1 MIQPSRFSSIRITS
15 FVPLILGAC
24 IAFGAAPSRL
34 LAQEA
39 STPLPND
46 RPPGARATHEQNPVI
61 SYDRIPGESSAL
73 PSNASLPSSLALP
86 AGTVITVRTTDWLS
100 SDSSRAGDTFTVT
113 LEQPLVV
120 DGWVVARRGQMAIG
134 AVAVAQKAGRVH
146 GVSQLGIHL
155 AGLTLV
161 DGQQLPLD
169 SQLVQYSGGTSHG
182 ADAVAIGGTS
192 GFGAMLGAIAG
203 GGAGAGIGAA
213 AGAAAGLI
221 GVLSTR
227 GRPTVIPPESLLTFR
242 ATTPLTISTA
252 KSQRAFRPVSQS
264 DYGNRYAYSRSG
276 PPPQGQGGYGYGHPL
291 PPPYY
296 GYAYAPYPYYGYGY
310 GYPYYPPF
318 YFGYSTLHYGGHGYY
333 GYHGY
338 RGHGG
343 FYGRH

>member
-1 MIQPSRFSSIRITS
+1 MTLALRFRSIALSTLFPALITIG
-15 FVPLILGAC
+15 FVVGT
-24 IAFGAAPSRL
+24 FAPVL
-34 LAQEA
+34 AAQEA
-39 STPLPND
+39 GTPLPND
-46 RPPGARATHEQNPVI
+46 RPPGSGAAREQNPVI
-61 SYDRIPGESSAL
+61 SYDRLPGESSAL
-73 PSNASLPSSLALP
+73 PVNASLPPSLVLP

-100 SDSSRAGDTFTVT
+100 SDSSRPSDTFTVT
-113 LEQPLVV
+113 IEQPVVV

-146 GVSQLGIHL
+146 GVSQLGVHL

-161 DGQQLPLD
+161 DGQQLALD

-242 ATTPLTISTA
+242 TTAPLTIDTA
-252 KSQRAFRPVSQS
+252 KGQWAFRPVSQS
-264 DYGNRYAYSRSG
+264 DYGNRNAYSRSG
-276 PPPQGQGGYGYGHPL
+276 TSPQSASAYGYGYPP

-296 GYAYAPYPYYGYGY
+296 GYAYAPYPYYGF

-318 YFGYSTLHYGGHGYY
+318 YFGFSSVYYGGRGYY
-333 GYHGY
+333 GYRGY
-338 RGHGG
+338 RGYGG
-343 FYGRH
+343 YYGRR